1 MATLSFYDFNGSDMR
16 ALKQYNTGDEAVD
29 NALDRIHSLTLRGP
43 DDWNISGQDFDDWL
57 VEMIRAMERLPER
70 HPVRSCCYRL
80 YTAGSHWRWEP
91 SRTAEFYEKFT
102 TELYPL
108 LDSVEINPP
117 TIDRKPDPVLQKWRD
132 RIAQAEDSTSRLHLC
147 IEIANSDHSPWMLKD
162 AARKAASVLRTYE
175 KRKRLNDREYRLIES
190 AFYSVRMNLK

>member
-1 MATLSFYDFNGSDMR
+1 MR

-43 DDWNISGQDFDDWL
+43 DDWNIPGQEFDDWL

-70 HPVRSCCYRL
+70 HPVRSCSYRL
-80 YTAGSHWRWEP
+80 YTAGSHWRWDP

-108 LDSVEINPP
+108 LDSVEINSP
-117 TIDRKPDPVLQKWRD
+117 TIDRKPDPVATHDHLVKV
-132 RIAQAEDSTSRLHLC
+132 ASTKDPIKAISEFVWNALDADADEVSVEFQTNALGGGSRQL
-147 IEIANSDHSPWMLKD
+147 SSKTM
-162 AARKAASVLRTYE
+162 ARALLVNG
-175 KRKRLNDREYRLIES
+175 RKRLLRT
-190 AFYSVRMNLK
+190 SVIHGN